1 MSQKYCP
8 KCETEKDISEFGP
21 NKSRKDG
28 VQSFCKACRPSYMK
42 QWYDKETSQRREV
55 ANASR
60 NIKRSEYRA
69 KIKEYLRNHP
79 CIDCGNSDIEV
90 LEFDHKD
97 ASTKLFAIG
106 ENITK
111 GLGWDRIF
119 TEMKKCD
126 VRCANC
132 HRKKTR
138 RQLGWWIDDEV
149 A

>member
-1 MSQKYCP
+1 
-8 KCETEKDISEFGP
+8 
-21 NKSRKDG
+21 
-28 VQSFCKACRPSYMK
+28 MK